1 SARSCPAA
9 CSPPMAGIWFCGCP
23 SCRSP
28 LRSSHWPL
36 LRKRDGKIRQGD
48 TAGKGIFMSDIV
60 EIGLKAAAVGI
71 GGTLALDLWAF
82 LLQRVFHTPA
92 TNWAMVGRWIGHM
105 PKGQFV
111 Q

>member
-1 SARSCPAA
+1 
-9 CSPPMAGIWFCGCP
+9 
-23 SCRSP
+23 
-28 LRSSHWPL
+28 
-36 LRKRDGKIRQGD
+36 
-48 TAGKGIFMSDIV
+48 MSDIV

-111 Q
+111 QKNISAATPVLGESLIGCSRALVEQATSAMDEAAASVVVRTRCSVSK